1 MPASF
6 VHGCNNIVPWMTG
19 NGTLVASSSRYEY
32 ATNDNP
38 SGSRGNM
45 GPVIGHTAITRPTD
59 SARAALGHPWST
71 THIVVATTETSAGA
85 AATAGAAAAS

>member
-1 MPASF
+1 
-6 VHGCNNIVPWMTG
+6 
-19 NGTLVASSSRYEY
+19 
-32 ATNDNP
+32 
-38 SGSRGNM
+38 M
-45 GPVIGHTAITRPTD
+45 GPVIGHTVITRPTD